1 MLAWESEIED
11 RNIKYQYVSI
21 MYSTIMVTD
30 LTCIGH
36 NTPFKVLTY
45 FINQDGSTKYKGRL
59 LKL

>member
-1 MLAWESEIED
+1 MIAWESEIED
-11 RNIKYQYVSI
+11 KYVSV